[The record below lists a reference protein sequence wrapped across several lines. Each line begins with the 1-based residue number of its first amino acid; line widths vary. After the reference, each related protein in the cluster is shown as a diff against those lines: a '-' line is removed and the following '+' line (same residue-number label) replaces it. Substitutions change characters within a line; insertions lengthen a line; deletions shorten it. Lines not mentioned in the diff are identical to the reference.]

1 MTFAGTH
8 ITFCKPEPSFD
19 FFAITADGKQRNAAG
34 APYGTEFKKGVI
46 KCHCHRLLVHKLMKS
61 VSRVKGFEEKAV
73 QRVVVQLDGNTSP
86 AKEASEENELHSS
99 IWEEVQLERQKKYC
113 AKYRRHKIFDG
124 FLLGYRI
131 ILLLI
136 VVWTMAFG
144 CSLLEGW

>member
-1 MTFAGTH
+1 M
-8 ITFCKPEPSFD
+8 
-19 FFAITADGKQRNAAG
+19 QAA
-34 APYGTEFKKGVI
+34 
-46 KCHCHRLLVHKLMKS
+46 
-61 VSRVKGFEEKAV
+61 SRVKGFEEKAV
-73 QRVVVQLDGNTSP
+73 QRVVVQLDGNTPP
-86 AKEASEENELHSS
+86 ANNDCEAEDTHSS